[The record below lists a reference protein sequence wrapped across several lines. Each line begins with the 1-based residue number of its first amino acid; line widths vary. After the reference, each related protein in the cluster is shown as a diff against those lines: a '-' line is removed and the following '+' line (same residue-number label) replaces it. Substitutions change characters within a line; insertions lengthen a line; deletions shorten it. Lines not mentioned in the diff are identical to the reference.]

1 MKKTALLALALLL
14 AAALPLAGCELL
26 DQLFPEET
34 ETDSSILIDPEK
46 TEANGNIP
54 PEPDGTEAST
64 DSDTPTAPADPYV
77 GLTEEERAIREIA
90 DAALL
95 EAYELPSWEHF
106 SIEISHGSN
115 GNTNIYVRYRLTLFG
130 YRTNESY
137 CVTLRADRTVKDL
150 YGSDEGKYSRYLAVL
165 TEEAFRA
172 AEAVIGHG
180 GYLTIDSE
188 DWLCLSRED
197 IVPIP
202 PETDEDGN
210 GIMGGCGDHRHEFY
224 HERICPK
231 P

>member
-26 DQLFPEET
+26 DQPFPEET

-46 TEANGNIP
+46 TGANGNIP
-54 PEPDGTEAST
+54 PEPDGTEAAT
-64 DSDTPTAPADPYV
+64 ESDTPTAPADPYV

-165 TEEAFRA
+165 TEGAFRA